1 MSSQHLEC
9 WLGINN
15 MECYMDLVNDIQM
28 LMDELTKSIKRLR
41 QSGNALAEAERDY
54 KITLRQEA
62 LKLRIEK
69 DMPVTLINQ
78 IIFGVPEVAEKRYK
92 RDIAETMYN
101 SNQEHI
107 NATKLKLRLLE
118 SQLNR
123 EWGNMNNEK

>member
-1 MSSQHLEC
+1 
-9 WLGINN
+9 
-15 MECYMDLVNDIQM
+15 MDLINDIQM
-28 LMDELTKSIKRLR
+28 LMEELTISIKKLSYTGQR
-41 QSGNALAEAERDY
+41 LAEAERDY

-62 LKLRIEK
+62 LKLRVEK

-78 IIFGVPEVAEKRYK
+78 IIFGVPEVADKRFK

-101 SNQEHI
+101 TNQEHI

-123 EWGNMNNEK
+123 EWGASGKNEI